1 MAEKSYAQVVIGGT
15 FDHIHVGHEALLQ
28 KAFTIGEHITIGLTT
43 DRYVQKVKC
52 RRPIDEE
59 NISGVACPCISIP
72 SIESFVVRKAH
83 LEQWITDNGFTHHV
97 TIVPIEDMYGVAASE
112 TDMFDAIVV
121 STETKPNA
129 EIINATR
136 KTMGLAPL
144 TIIEVPRVPAADA
157 KPISATRIRQGEIDT
172 KGNLIMPDA
181 LRLELSTPIGSLL
194 VDGNTESV
202 IRGDH
207 DTVTI
212 SVGDK
217 TTKRLISNGLIP
229 TLAIIDM
236 QVERQPYIWEQ
247 KDLDTLCVGHE
258 KRTFVSGPGYIS
270 VDAIRE
276 ITAWSKTRKSMVFVI
291 TGEEDLLVL
300 PAILYAPLGT
310 AVYYGQPAL
319 QGASRNGPNVG
330 IVRIEVTAETKEK
343 VRALLAQFYG
353 SMMKLEV

>member
-1 MAEKSYAQVVIGGT
+1 MAEKPYAQVVIGGT
-15 FDHIHVGHEALLQ
+15 FDHMHVGHEALLQ
-28 KAFTIGEHITIGLTT
+28 KAFTIGEHVTIGLTT

-52 RRPIDEE
+52 QRPIDEE
-59 NISGVACPCISIP
+59 HISGVACPCISIP
-72 SIESFVVRKAH
+72 TIESYAVRKAH
-83 LEQWITDNGFTHHV
+83 LEQWISDNGFINHA
-97 TIVPIEDMYGVAASE
+97 TIIPIEDMYGVAASE

-129 EIINATR
+129 DIINDTR

-144 TIIEVPRVPAADA
+144 TIVEVPLVPAADA
-157 KPISATRIRQGEIDT
+157 KPISATRIRQGAIDT
-172 KGNLIMPDA
+172 KGNLIMPDT
-181 LRLELSTPIGSLL
+181 LRLELSTPMGSLL

-236 QVERQPYIWEQ
+236 QVERQPYVWEQ
-247 KDLDTLCVGHE
+247 KDLDALCAGHE
-258 KRTFVSGPGYIS
+258 KRAFVSGPGYIS
-270 VDAIRE
+270 VDAMRE
-276 ITAWSKTRKSMVFVI
+276 ISSWAKTRNPMVFVI

-300 PAILYAPLGT
+300 PAILYAPLGA

-343 VRALLAQFYG
+343 VNALLAQFHG
-353 SMMKLEV
+353 STMTLDV